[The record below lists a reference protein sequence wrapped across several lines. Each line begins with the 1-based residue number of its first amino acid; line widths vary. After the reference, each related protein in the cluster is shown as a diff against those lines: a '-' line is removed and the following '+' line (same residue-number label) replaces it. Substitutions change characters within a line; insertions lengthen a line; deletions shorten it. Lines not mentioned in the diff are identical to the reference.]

1 MGDNVRRM
9 TPSSESDPLVERL
22 EARLRGV
29 AMVVAARVMRSWS
42 DASEL
47 SVEEAGLL
55 LTLASR
61 SDPLSARELADL
73 TGIAIDEAYPV
84 LHHLTARHELVEKHR
99 RYSLTD
105 TGRESVATLEAA
117 ARSGVAA
124 FLSGL
129 DPQERDRLAAA
140 LGGDGGE

>member
-1 MGDNVRRM
+1 M
-9 TPSSESDPLVERL
+9 TPAPESDPLVERL
-22 EARLRGV
+22 DARLRGV

-73 TGIAIDEAYPV
+73 TGISIDEA
-84 LHHLTARHELVEKHR
+84 
-99 RYSLTD
+99 
-105 TGRESVATLEAA
+105 
-117 ARSGVAA
+117 
-124 FLSGL
+124 
-129 DPQERDRLAAA
+129 
-140 LGGDGGE
+140 